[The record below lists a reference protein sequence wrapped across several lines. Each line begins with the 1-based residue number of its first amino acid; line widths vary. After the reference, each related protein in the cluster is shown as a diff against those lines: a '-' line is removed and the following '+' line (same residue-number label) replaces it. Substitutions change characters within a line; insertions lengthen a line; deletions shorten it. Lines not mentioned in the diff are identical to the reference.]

1 MSSGWIKLS
10 YKLLEWEWYGDTN
23 MVRLFL
29 HLLLKANYKPVRRE
43 GVTFGRGV
51 VVTSREE
58 LHRETGISPRSI
70 RTCIERLKSTNEI
83 TIKTSSKGSV
93 ITLTNYDKY
102 QSPIFETDQQT
113 DQQTDQRA
121 TSKRPASD
129 QQTTSSIEYNNINY
143 IYYVVGDITREAFF
157 DDFFSDRRRAIL
169 EQLCMARQFGSIE
182 NFKRLAADVLVEWES
197 VHETHRTVKDARQH
211 LINHCSKKMSAEIAE
226 QKKTTQNHETAPAPR
241 QHSDSEET
249 RRREFIEHIAAKL
262 STPDSPEPDLSGYY

>member
-121 TSKRPASD
+121 TSKRPTSD
-129 QQTTSSIEYNNINY
+129 QQTTSSIEYNNINN

-157 DDFFSDRRRAIL
+157 DDFFSDSRRAIL

>member
-121 TSKRPASD
+121 TSKRPTSD

-143 IYYVVGDITREAFF
+143 IYYVVGDFTREAFF

>member
-58 LHRETGISPRSI
+58 LHRETGISPQSI
-70 RTCIERLKSTNEI
+70 RTCLKRLKSTNEI
-83 TIKTSSKGSV
+83 TIKSTKKGTT
-93 ITLTNYDKY
+93 ITITNYDRY
-102 QSPIFETDQQT
+102 QSPGTNSNQEVNQEANRVLTNSQPTANQQLT
-113 DQQTDQRA
+113 N
-121 TSKRPASD
+121 SK
-129 QQTTSSIEYNNINY
+129 EYNNINN

-157 DDFFSDRRRAIL
+157 DDFFSDRRRAL
-169 EQLCMARQFGSIE
+169 VEQLCMARQFGNIE

-197 VHETHRTVKDARQH
+197 VHEVHRTVKDARQH
-211 LINHCSKKMSAEIAE
+211 LINHCAKKMNAEIAE
-226 QKKTTQNHETAPAPR
+226 QKKTIPNHETAPAPR
-241 QHSDSEET
+241 QHSDSEEI

-262 STPDSPEPDLSGYY
+262 STPDTPETDMSDYY